1 MLTQTFRVAALI
13 LKMVSSIGM
22 LTVRGSRRIVLVFNL
37 SRCNKMQTSVMC
49 YKHQLTDNKCV
60 YFGW

>member
-49 YKHQLTDNKCV
+49 YKL
-60 YFGW
+60 